1 MNDFKGFLY
10 EYRGAI
16 IGAIVSL
23 IVLFTGLL
31 KLAIAIII
39 ICAGIFLGNYV
50 VNSCFCL
57 GRDGSRDLISISLG
71 KKHRGLHGQLLNSFH

>member
-16 IGAIVSL
+16 IGAIIAI
-23 IVLFTGLL
+23 IVLCTGFL
-31 KLAIAIII
+31 KLALAIIV

-50 VNSCFCL
+50 QNNKYEVKQKL
-57 GRDGSRDLISISLG
+57 LDLINRL
-71 KKHRGLHGQLLNSFH
+71 

>member
-50 VNSCFCL
+50 QHNKYEV
-57 GRDGSRDLISISLG
+57 
-71 KKHRGLHGQLLNSFH
+71 KQKLLDFINRM